1 MEVVCEHCG
10 KIFERSCRHK
20 NQRYCSEPVCQHARK
35 ANWQREKMRTDRDY
49 RLNQR
54 LSQATWVANN
64 PDYWKQYRK
73 GKPAVVERNR
83 MLQSIRNRYRRK
95 TGDGERKAAN
105 PIAKMDASKVKQLP
119 AVGQYLLVPLIAKMD
134 ALKVNLFVISGT

>member
-20 NQRYCSEPVCQHARK
+20 NQRYCSELVCQRARK
-35 ANWQREKMRTDRDY
+35 ANWQREKMSTDRDY

-64 PDYWKQYRK
+64 PDYWKHYRK

-83 MLQSIRNRYRRK
+83 MLQSIRNRHRRK
-95 TGDGERKAAN
+95 TGDVDRKPAESDCKDGRVKGEAITGSWAIYACSADCKDGR
-105 PIAKMDASKVKQLP
+105 VK
-119 AVGQYLLVPLIAKMD
+119 
-134 ALKVNLFVISGT
+134 S